1 MSQKKESSD
10 MLPFLLNLF
19 RLVWLFGKGHRDVVL
34 ENLALRQQLSIYQ
47 RKQKRPRLIG
57 GDRWFSMTVSVM
69 WKNWRQALLIVHPD
83 TAVRWQRER
92 FRRQWGGL
100 SSKPGRIGQPPIK
113 REIRR
118 LIQTL
123 AKANPLWRAPRIH
136 GELKK
141 LGIAVS
147 ERTVSRLLRSIPRR
161 PSQNWRTF
169 LRNHMGET
177 VAIDFFT
184 VATIRLRVLFVFLD
198 GTWTPK
204 SAAFRH
210 HGASHGR
217 MDGATDG
224 RGVLGRRE

>member
-92 FRRQWGGL
+92 FRRHWGGL
-100 SSKPGRIGQPPIK
+100 SSKPGRIGRPPIK
-113 REIRR
+113 CEIRR
-118 LIQTL
+118 LIL
-123 AKANPLWRAPRIH
+123 PL
-136 GELKK
+136 
-141 LGIAVS
+141 
-147 ERTVSRLLRSIPRR
+147 TFCCRLSSVLRLSII
-161 PSQNWRTF
+161 
-169 LRNHMGET
+169 G
-177 VAIDFFT
+177 
-184 VATIRLRVLFVFLD
+184 
-198 GTWTPK
+198 
-204 SAAFRH
+204 
-210 HGASHGR
+210 
-217 MDGATDG
+217 
-224 RGVLGRRE
+224 